1 MNYLYMSEIALPVI
15 LRNFYFHALL
25 QSLVLEIKI
34 LVIAKR
40 KIDLLIKSITLT

>member
-1 MNYLYMSEIALPVI
+1 MNYVYMSEIALPVI

-25 QSLVLEIKI
+25 QSLALEIKI

-40 KIDLLIKSITLT
+40 KIDPLLKSTTQA

>member
-1 MNYLYMSEIALPVI
+1 MNYLYMSEIAMPVI

-25 QSLVLEIKI
+25 QRIVLEIKI

-40 KIDLLIKSITLT
+40 KTDLLLKV